1 MKELSVEEREKI
13 AAELEELFGPEIEAF
28 IGELYGDEPA
38 AIGVALS
45 YLDCGCV
52 FLRCFDQSGELL
64 GNFKILKTRDSCPA
78 DHNKNI
84 EEIGQ
89 TAVYNSIFWEDSR
102 EEFDR
107 KYGNEKRIDIA
118 SKLFPPPL
126 EEEKTSGQK

>member
-1 MKELSVEEREKI
+1 VRELSVEEREKI
-13 AAELEELFGPEIEAF
+13 AAELEELFGPEIEDS
-28 IGELYGDEPA
+28 IGELYGKEPA

-52 FLRCFDQSGELL
+52 FLRCFGQSGELI
-64 GNFKILKTRDSCPA
+64 GNPKILETRDSCHTE
-78 DHNKNI
+78 HNKNL

-89 TAVYNSIFWEDSR
+89 AAVYNSIFWKDSR

-107 KYGNEKRIDIA
+107 KYGNEKRIDVA

-126 EEEKTSGQK
+126 EE

>member
-1 MKELSVEEREKI
+1 MRELSVEERERI
-13 AAELEELFGPEIEAF
+13 AAELEELIGPEIEDS
-28 IGELYGDEPA
+28 IGELYVEEPA

-52 FLRCFDQSGELL
+52 FLRCFDQSGECI
-64 GNFKILKTRDSCPA
+64 GNLKILETSDSCFT

-84 EEIGQ
+84 DEMGQ
-89 TAVYNSIFWEDSR
+89 TGVYNSIFWKDSR

-118 SKLFPPPL
+118 SKLFPPPP
-126 EEEKTSGQK
+126 E